1 MEAVSNKSIW
11 TLICSGGVQTEP
23 GILETEFLAQES
35 LLALGL
41 STYAK
46 NTKESLDRFKSDKS
60 VGDTWKDFVL
70 KLSNVFGVDETICWE
85 LLCNYLATEFRG
97 TSESLAELLKNE
109 SQVKPLIVDIWHFYR
124 AERLYLLQVLKEVIT
139 HHNDQD
145 HDHREVFEKVFEKID
160 ADGKLKHELVEQ
172 YKDVIKE
179 KSPNTDI
186 IGSQLGGNVRKSWLL
201 FNLREQSELLQLIML
216 YFHQTGEYLAG
227 DWVSMFQIFSGH
239 HFGVKQLQQ
248 LRSGDE
254 SDTCQQLG
262 LNVTYLQSAVLLQLL
277 GKHTFHDSSN
287 YFYVFNYL
295 ANNKQQLSQHLINKN
310 VQN

>member
-41 STYAK
+41 STYSK

-109 SQVKPLIVDIWHFYR
+109 SQVKPLIVDIWNFYR
-124 AERLYLLQVLKEVIT
+124 AERLYLLQ
-139 HHNDQD
+139 
-145 HDHREVFEKVFEKID
+145 
-160 ADGKLKHELVEQ
+160 
-172 YKDVIKE
+172 
-179 KSPNTDI
+179 
-186 IGSQLGGNVRKSWLL
+186 
-201 FNLREQSELLQLIML
+201 
-216 YFHQTGEYLAG
+216 
-227 DWVSMFQIFSGH
+227 
-239 HFGVKQLQQ
+239 
-248 LRSGDE
+248 
-254 SDTCQQLG
+254 
-262 LNVTYLQSAVLLQLL
+262 
-277 GKHTFHDSSN
+277 
-287 YFYVFNYL
+287 
-295 ANNKQQLSQHLINKN
+295 ANARI
-310 VQN
+310 